1 MELRK
6 TVLSK
11 ATLPV
16 ITAAIEKLCQ
26 KNPSPIATTTPSLES
41 AVSSLFLYEK
51 PESADVFYL
60 CLSPVYRDGLQAIA
74 TRSDIASTCSLFFHD
89 RFDASTLPTREGPSN
104 TVIHAMRLSE
114 LELERECAHRPSIT
128 RRVHTWLRLSYQS
141 HSIALQLPT
150 LFEQV
155 GAAEV
160 APRSTLT
167 SRSPSR
173 SRPTT

>member
-16 ITAAIEKLCQ
+16 ITSAIEKLCQ

-74 TRSDIASTCSLFFHD
+74 TRSDIASTRSLFFHD
-89 RFDASTLPTREGPSN
+89 RFDVSTLPARDGPSN
-104 TVIHAMRLSE
+104 TMIHAMRLSE
-114 LELERECAHRPSIT
+114 LELERACSHRLSIT

-141 HSIALQLPT
+141 HSVALQLPT

-155 GAAEV
+155 GATEV
-160 APRSTLT
+160 DPCPTLT
-167 SRSPSR
+167 SRSSSR
-173 SRPTT
+173 LRPTT